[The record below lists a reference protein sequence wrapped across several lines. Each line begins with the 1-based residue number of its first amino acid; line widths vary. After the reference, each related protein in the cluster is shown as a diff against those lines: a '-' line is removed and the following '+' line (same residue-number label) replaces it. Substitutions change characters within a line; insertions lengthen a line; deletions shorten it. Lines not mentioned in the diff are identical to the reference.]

1 MSKVRVMMD
10 IHDRLQVEKLL
21 ELLYER
27 QAARVRP
34 EMRHRCGPLQETA
47 ELIIRFKE
55 MAIEDLSK
63 DLGMDDPAAC
73 DECGGECHDVK
84 EYRLR
89 RPVEEC
95 VTAY

>member
-1 MSKVRVMMD
+1 MD

-34 EMRHRCGPLQETA
+34 ELRHCCGPLQETA
-47 ELIIRFKE
+47 ALIIRFKE
-55 MAIEDLSK
+55 TALEDLSK
-63 DLGMDDPAAC
+63 EMSMDDPPYC
-73 DECGGECHDVK
+73 EECGGECHKQK

-89 RPVEEC
+89 RPVEGAVIC
-95 VTAY
+95 TC